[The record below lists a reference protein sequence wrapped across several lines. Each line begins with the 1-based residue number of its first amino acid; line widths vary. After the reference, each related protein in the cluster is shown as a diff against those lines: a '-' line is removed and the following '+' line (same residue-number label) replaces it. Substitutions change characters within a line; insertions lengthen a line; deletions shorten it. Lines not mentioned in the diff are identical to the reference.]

1 MWNLNVFLPMKKPG
15 FVISVLLSLA
25 LVCGSCTKPDSG
37 ADDNQQIPP
46 ATQDKED
53 EKPQPEPKPV
63 PVLESLSTTFGNK
76 AVYGE
81 KLIITGQNFS
91 TQSGGNVLLFDDVS
105 YTDFVEAGQT
115 RLVAV
120 IPENIRKESVLVRVS
135 TADGTSEPLSLDFDL
150 RRCDSALVFK
160 GAKVEEL
167 RPGVKWISTITQW
180 QGEPRS
186 INIVTVPKSEIKN
199 LHLTYPSGKV
209 KTSEQ
214 CKSADALVGINGQY
228 FDNSSGGT
236 GLARDFLKI
245 DGVVVNQGANGRSST
260 YASGAF
266 VFSEGVADVKRVSQ
280 NEGARN
286 LTDKNVMV
294 CGPLLIE
301 NGKYASLDLSTTHN
315 TDTHPR
321 TAVAVTENGNVLLV
335 TIDGRF
341 PGQAVGMPTPLMQ
354 EFFTLLGA
362 KSVLNLDGGGSTT
375 MYIKGKGMVNHG
387 SDGSNWD
394 KPTER
399 KVNSIIY
406 LK

>member
-1 MWNLNVFLPMKKPG
+1 MIFKIQLDMKKIG
-15 FVISVLLSLA
+15 FILPALLSLA
-25 LVCGSCTKPDSG
+25 LVCGSCTKPDAG
-37 ADDNQQIPP
+37 ADNSQQVPP
-46 ATQDKED
+46 TSQDKEE
-53 EKPQPEPKPV
+53 EKPEPEQIPV
-63 PVLESLSTTFGNK
+63 PVLESLSTSFGNK

-91 TQSGGNVLLFDDVS
+91 DQASGNVLLFDDVS
-105 YTDFVEAGQT
+105 HTAFVEVGQT

-120 IPENIRKESVLVRVS
+120 IPENIRKESVQVRVS
-135 TADGTSEPLSLDFDL
+135 TAAGTSEPLPLEFDI
-150 RRCDSALVFK
+150 RRCDSTLVFK

-167 RPGVKWISTITQW
+167 RPGVKWISTITKW

-245 DGVVVNQGANGRSST
+245 DGTVATQGADGRSST
-260 YASGAF
+260 FASGAF
-266 VFSEGVADVKRVSQ
+266 VFTDGVADVIRVRQ
-280 NEGARN
+280 NEGARS

-387 SDGSNWD
+387 SDGSNWNN
-394 KPTER
+394 PTER

>member
-1 MWNLNVFLPMKKPG
+1 MKRTALILSA
-15 FVISVLLSLA
+15 FLSLA
-25 LVCGSCTKPDSG
+25 LVCGSCTKPDAGSEN
-37 ADDNQQIPP
+37 DQQTPP
-46 ATQDKED
+46 VVQDKEEED
-53 EKPQPEPKPV
+53 EPEPEQKPA
-63 PVLESLSTTFGNK
+63 PILESISTSFGNK

-81 KLIITGQNFS
+81 KLIVTGQNFS
-91 TQSGGNVLLFDDVS
+91 DQPGGNVLLFDEVS
-105 YTDFVEAGQT
+105 HTQFEEVGPT

-120 IPENIRKESVLVRVS
+120 IPEIISKESVLVRVS
-135 TADGTSEPLSLDFDL
+135 TAAGTSEPLSLEFDL
-150 RRCDSALVFK
+150 RRCDSSLVFK

-245 DGVVVNQGANGRSST
+245 DGAVATQGADGRSST
-260 YASGAF
+260 FASGAF
-266 VFSEGVADVKRVSQ
+266 VFTDGAADVIRVSK
-280 NEGARN
+280 NEGARS
-286 LTDKNVMV
+286 LADKNVMV

-301 NGKYASLDLSTTHN
+301 NGKYTSLDLSTTHN

>member
-1 MWNLNVFLPMKKPG
+1 MKKIG
-15 FVISVLLSLA
+15 FVVSALLSLA
-25 LVCGSCTKPDSG
+25 LVCGSCTKPDAG
-37 ADDNQQIPP
+37 DEGNQQVPP
-46 ATQDKED
+46 TTQDKEEE
-53 EKPQPEPKPV
+53 EKPAPKPV
-63 PVLESLSTTFGNK
+63 PVIESLSTSFGNK

-81 KLIITGQNFS
+81 KLVIAGQNFS
-91 TQSGGNVLLFDDVS
+91 EQANGNVLLFDDVS
-105 YTDFVEAGQT
+105 CTDFVEAGQT
-115 RLVAV
+115 RLVV
-120 IPENIRKESVLVRVS
+120 EIPENIRKESVQIRVS
-135 TADGTSEPLSLDFDL
+135 TVAGTSEPLSLEFDL
-150 RRCDSALVFK
+150 RRCDSTLVFK

-245 DGVVVNQGANGRSST
+245 DGVVANQGANGRSST

-266 VFSEGVADVKRVSQ
+266 VFTDGVADVKRVSQ

-294 CGPLLIE
+294 CGPLLME

-321 TAVAVTENGNVLLV
+321 TAVAVTENGSVLLV

-387 SDGSNWD
+387 SDGSNWNN
-394 KPTER
+394 PTER